1 MSKKTKSKFDFY
13 EVVKII
19 TDDPKYAEVNGKEG
33 AILGMAQNSDGIWGY
48 AVEIF
53 DEIDGWSFPED
64 ALVTLG
70 YKMKREDFYTGETI
84 RVEVDPVTGEGKI
97 SDV

>member
-1 MSKKTKSKFDFY
+1 MLQNDYQGTHTGSYITVPSTL
-13 EVVKII
+13 VVNHRLLRYNSASQI
-19 TDDPKYAEVNGKEG
+19 TRENTNTIKD
-33 AILGMAQNSDGIWGY
+33 
-48 AVEIF
+48 VEIF

-64 ALVTLG
+64 ALMTLG